1 MCLPEAKRDVR
12 LLDPEQISDRE
23 RGKTQEAPLRQK
35 QSKTVVSSHIKLLF
49 HCLNALCGSH
59 HSYINISNF
68 H

>member
-23 RGKTQEAPLRQK
+23 RGETQEAPLRQK

-49 HCLNALCGSH
+49 HCSKSPCDSH
-59 HSYINISNF
+59 HRYINISNF
-68 H
+68 C

>member
-1 MCLPEAKRDVR
+1 MCLPEAKSDVR

-49 HCLNALCGSH
+49 HCLNSLCDSH